1 MGRKDLYWLTSML
14 SPSLNVMR
22 TCGCATEKSIDM
34 KEIFLEAH
42 NLKNRYSGFGQFNF
56 HLIKSLSQNL
66 DSDLKLIV
74 HSKNIEELKNEF
86 GPAVAFKK
94 YHSFS
99 RHKLF
104 RIRKRYDLWHSLN
117 QNIKI
122 EPYHDI
128 PYLLTVH
135 DIHFVLE
142 GPEGEREKRMEL
154 FRDKLRRSHAITFI
168 SEFARKDTHNYFDV
182 PKVPEY
188 VIPNGNTIVQLE
200 IPENYRPPVSP
211 PSPFL
216 YSIGDFTPR
225 KNFKSLVEL
234 LSLLPGF
241 SLVLS
246 GSHHTAYGEELKALV
261 AKHGLEERV
270 LLTGKVADLEKK
282 YYLKH
287 CEAFVFPSL
296 REGFGIPPVEAMAYG
311 KPIFISRNTSLPE
324 VGGEHAFYWDNYEPD
339 HMKAVFDTGME
350 KVYANPDFYRKWYSE
365 RAASFSWDKAAQ
377 KYLDVYRDILSI
389 KD

>member
-1 MGRKDLYWLTSML
+1 
-14 SPSLNVMR
+14 MR
-22 TCGCATEKSIDM
+22 
-34 KEIFLEAH
+34 EIFLEAH
-42 NLKNRYSGFGQFNF
+42 NLKNRYSGFGQFNY
-56 HLIKSLSQNL
+56 HLIKGLINQPNN
-66 DSDLKLIV
+66 DLRFIV
-74 HSKNIEELKNEF
+74 HSKNIDQLKEDF
-86 GPAVAFKK
+86 GSAVGYRK
-94 YHSFS
+94 YHSLS

-122 EPYHDI
+122 EPYHNI
-128 PYLLTVH
+128 PYVLTVH
-135 DIHFVLE
+135 DIHFVIE
-142 GPEGEREKRMEL
+142 APESERDRRIAL
-154 FRDKLRRSHAITFI
+154 FKGKLKRSHAITYI
-168 SEFARKDTHNYFDV
+168 SDFVRNDTHNHFDV

-211 PSPFL
+211 PAPFL

-246 GSHHTAYGEELKALV
+246 GSHHTAYGEELKALIS
-261 AKHGLEERV
+261 KYGLQDRV

-311 KPIFISRNTSLPE
+311 KPVFIPRNTSLPE

-339 HMKAVFDTGME
+339 HMKAVFDAGME
-350 KVYANPDFYRKWYSE
+350 KVYANPEFYRKWYTE
-365 RAASFSWDKAAQ
+365 RAASFSWDRAAAA
-377 KYLDVYRDILSI
+377 YLEVYRNTL
-389 KD
+389 K